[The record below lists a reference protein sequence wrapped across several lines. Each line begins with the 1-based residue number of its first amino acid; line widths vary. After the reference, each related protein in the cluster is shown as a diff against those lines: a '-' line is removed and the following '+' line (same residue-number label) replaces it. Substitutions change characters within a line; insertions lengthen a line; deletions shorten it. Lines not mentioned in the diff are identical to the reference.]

1 MGGPPEILADGI
13 QEAIGLVVGDDGVAY
28 VSDLGGGHI
37 HVVPLPGSA
46 TAGDGARL
54 LVELHEPLSG
64 LANEAYEAYKPRNT
78 SSKDTAGFTPV
89 KMFKVMLRT
98 VERRHRPD
106 RHLV

>member
-13 QEAIGLVVGDDGVAY
+13 QEAIGLVVDDNGVAY

-37 HVVPLPGSA
+37 HVVQLPGSA

-64 LANEAYEAYKPRNT
+64 LANEAYEAYKPRDT
-78 SSKDTAGFTPV
+78 SSKGHRGIHAGQDVQGHVADSRTPISS
-89 KMFKVMLRT
+89 
-98 VERRHRPD
+98 
-106 RHLV
+106 